1 VTHLGTLGGQLTF
14 ATALSANGL
23 VAGSSELAQAP
34 AEHAFIWSSA
44 SGIHDIGTLGTGVTS
59 LAFGVNS
66 RAQVV
71 GWSGVDVADID
82 VHAFFWSRDDGM
94 VDLGALLGG
103 AFSVAWGINESGQ
116 VVGQTDHKAFSWTR
130 AGGIVFLPTLGG
142 PSCAAKRIN
151 AAGQIVGWCY
161 RPDLSL
167 APVLWNPGQAPID
180 LGGGQVNGEARAIN
194 DAGQIVGLISFPGNV
209 THAMRWT
216 RRDGIRD
223 LGTLGG
229 PSSVAT
235 GITGSGE
242 IFGASSIAGS
252 VLVDRA
258 FRLRPGGSMTNI
270 FPATGYTAIFS
281 VNDALTVAGGT
292 ETVTRLR

>member
-1 VTHLGTLGGQLTF
+1 
-14 ATALSANGL
+14 
-23 VAGSSELAQAP
+23 
-34 AEHAFIWSSA
+34 
-44 SGIHDIGTLGTGVTS
+44 
-59 LAFGVNS
+59 
-66 RAQVV
+66 
-71 GWSGVDVADID
+71 
-82 VHAFFWSRDDGM
+82 
-94 VDLGALLGG
+94 
-103 AFSVAWGINESGQ
+103 
-116 VVGQTDHKAFSWTR
+116 
-130 AGGIVFLPTLGG
+130 
-142 PSCAAKRIN
+142 
-151 AAGQIVGWCY
+151 
-161 RPDLSL
+161 
-167 APVLWNPGQAPID
+167 
-180 LGGGQVNGEARAIN
+180 
-194 DAGQIVGLISFPGNV
+194 
-209 THAMRWT
+209 MRWT